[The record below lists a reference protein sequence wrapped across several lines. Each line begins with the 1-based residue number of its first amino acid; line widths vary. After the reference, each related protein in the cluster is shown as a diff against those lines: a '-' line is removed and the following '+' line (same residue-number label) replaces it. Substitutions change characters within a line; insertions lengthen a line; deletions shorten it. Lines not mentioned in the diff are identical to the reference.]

1 MFIKQLQVKN
11 FKCFRDITF
20 ENLAIP
26 NGDKGSGL
34 NILIGENGN
43 GKTTF
48 LESINYLTLNSYSI
62 ENKLSINDLN
72 ENEFEKFGVLFDKI
86 REIKLLKKA
95 IRNAGESDNM
105 KIYFHTGQSCIINRQ
120 INIEK
125 QLDGDSP

>member
-86 REIKLLKKA
+86 KEI
-95 IRNAGESDNM
+95 
-105 KIYFHTGQSCIINRQ
+105 
-120 INIEK
+120 IEK
-125 QLDGDSP
+125 